1 MGALVVIALAVSGA
15 FPSGERFEAPPL
27 WLFAAQLAAAVVV
40 HVLVTVVGYRVPA
53 LAPGTDEATAGTT
66 AGQAF
71 LRGTIVRMSM
81 CESIALASLAA
92 AFAVDSVGYVAVLS
106 GTAVALVLLLV
117 HAWPH
122 SGPVERTVAALE
134 RDGARSHL
142 RERLGLPTGP
152 IQEL

>member
-53 LAPGTDEATAGTT
+53 LAPGTDEAT